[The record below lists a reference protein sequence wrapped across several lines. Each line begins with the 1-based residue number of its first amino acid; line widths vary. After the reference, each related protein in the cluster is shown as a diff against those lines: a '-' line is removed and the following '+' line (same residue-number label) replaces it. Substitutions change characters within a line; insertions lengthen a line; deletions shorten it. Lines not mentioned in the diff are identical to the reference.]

1 MTTFVGLPCSMDFY
15 HIVYIHK
22 FPTPLSPQY
31 VLLDALGDK
40 CVEIGFT
47 TQLIFRGFL
56 ANTNMFMMIK
66 TMDICRFYH
75 IIYIHKLS
83 LQYEFFYA
91 FEDACDI
98 HRLSHIDHIH
108 CVSIQYV
115 FFYVF
120 GGYTVEKWL
129 SHIYYIC
136 RVSLQYEFF
145 HAF

>member
-1 MTTFVGLPCSMDFY
+1 MQNFIRMTTFVGRPCSMDFY

-40 CVEIGFT
+40 CVEIGFI

-75 IIYIHKLS
+75 IIYVHKLS
-83 LQYEFFYA
+83 LQYEFFFMLLKIPLTYTG
-91 FEDACDI
+91 FHTQTTFI
-98 HRLSHIDHIH
+98 GFLSNMYSFMTLEVIM
-108 CVSIQYV
+108 
-115 FFYVF
+115 
-120 GGYTVEKWL
+120 L
-129 SHIYYIC
+129 
-136 RVSLQYEFF
+136 
-145 HAF
+145 